1 MMRLN
6 VPKKSLKNLKKPE
19 FQITLAGRDL
29 ESLEL
34 QLIWLARLWLEMI
47 LAKLLGAILDIQVLK
62 KEKTPRRLDKLMMMV
77 IWKNHWN

>member
-1 MMRLN
+1 MRLN
-6 VPKKSLKNLKKPE
+6 EPKKSLKSLKKQE

-34 QLIWLARLWLEMI
+34 QPIWLARLWLEMT

-62 KEKTPRRLDKLMMMV
+62 KEKTPRRLDKLTMMV